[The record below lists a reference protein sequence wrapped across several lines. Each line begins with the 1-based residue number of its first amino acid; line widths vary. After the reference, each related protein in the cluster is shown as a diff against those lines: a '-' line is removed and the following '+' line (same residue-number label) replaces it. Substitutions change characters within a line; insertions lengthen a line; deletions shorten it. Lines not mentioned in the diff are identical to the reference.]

1 MTTYTL
7 KNPVTFGAKTYDSLT
22 FRNLKARDLAAADLV
37 DGQVK
42 KGFAIL
48 ASMADVPI
56 QVVLELDVDDLEG
69 AQEVAAPFMGKLA
82 SAAPAA
88 AAPAAGA

>member
-1 MTTYTL
+1 MTTYKLQT
-7 KNPVTFGAKTYDSLT
+7 PATHGAKTYDSLT
-22 FRNLKARDLAAADLV
+22 FRKLKARDLAAADLV

-48 ASMADVPI
+48 ASMADVPLPVI
-56 QVVLELDVDDLEG
+56 MDLDLDDLEG